1 MSKVSFN
8 IDKAMSYR
16 FVFFIQ
22 IYQLSQKD
30 VDEYTQVIGVEKFR
44 CLFGGEEHIENLEYQ
59 QFDAVVFRRVFWS
72 LLGEWLAK
80 S

>member
-22 IYQLSQKD
+22 ICQLSQKD
-30 VDEYTQVIGVEKFR
+30 VDEYTQVIGIEEFR
-44 CLFGGEEHIENLEYQ
+44 CPFGGEEHIENLEYQ
-59 QFDAVVFRRVFWS
+59 QFDAVVFRRVF
-72 LLGEWLAK
+72 
-80 S
+80 